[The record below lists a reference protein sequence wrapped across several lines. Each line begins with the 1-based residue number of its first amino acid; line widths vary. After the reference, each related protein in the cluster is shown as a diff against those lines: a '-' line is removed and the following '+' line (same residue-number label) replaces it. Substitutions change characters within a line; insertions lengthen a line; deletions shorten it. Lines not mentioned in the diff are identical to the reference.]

1 MFGEGSTE
9 DEALVDHDRNLR
21 SLMQRCRER
30 NVKLNKAKVKLRC
43 GEVPFLGHL
52 ITKDGLKADPA
63 KVRAVLEM
71 PTPTD
76 VASVRRFIGF
86 TNYLSKFLPRLSD
99 VCEPLRKLTLPDVE
113 WFWTNLHDSAV
124 QQVKRLVTNAPVLK
138 YFDSTKG
145 VTLQCDA
152 SDKGLG
158 AVLMQDDHPVAY
170 ASRALTDPE
179 TRYAQIE
186 KELLA
191 VVYGLEKFH
200 TYTYGRRET
209 VESDHKPFEVIVKKP
224 LHLAPKRLQRMLL
237 RVQAYSINLG
247 YRKGSTMYLA
257 DALSRAYLPYDGSQT
272 IFSEVES
279 INMTQD
285 ACLKPSTLQEIKQ
298 HTAKDDSL
306 QELNRGYQGRLAR
319 DKGGTFSSRVTVLC
333 DT

>member
-1 MFGEGSTE
+1 
-9 DEALVDHDRNLR
+9 
-21 SLMQRCRER
+21 
-30 NVKLNKAKVKLRC
+30 
-43 GEVPFLGHL
+43 
-52 ITKDGLKADPA
+52 
-63 KVRAVLEM
+63 M

-124 QQVKRLVTNAPVLK
+124 QQVKRLITNAPVLK

-170 ASRALTDPE
+170 ASRALRDPE

-186 KELLA
+186 KELLT

-200 TYTYGRRET
+200 TYTYGRRLT
-209 VESDHKPFEVIVKKP
+209 VESDHKPLEVIVKKP
-224 LHLAPKRLQRMLL
+224 P
-237 RVQAYSINLG
+237 
-247 YRKGSTMYLA
+247 T
-257 DALSRAYLPYDGSQT
+257 
-272 IFSEVES
+272 
-279 INMTQD
+279 
-285 ACLKPSTLQEIKQ
+285 
-298 HTAKDDSL
+298 
-306 QELNRGYQGRLAR
+306 
-319 DKGGTFSSRVTVLC
+319 
-333 DT
+333 

>member
-1 MFGEGSTE
+1 M
-9 DEALVDHDRNLR
+9 
-21 SLMQRCRER
+21 
-30 NVKLNKAKVKLRC
+30 KLRC
-43 GEVPFLGHL
+43 EVPFLGHL

-63 KVRAVLEM
+63 KITAVLEM

-76 VASVRRFIGF
+76 LASVRRFTGF

-158 AVLMQDDHPVAY
+158 AVLMQDDHPIAY

-191 VVYGLEKFH
+191 VVYGLETFH
-200 TYTYGRRET
+200 TYTYGRQVT
-209 VESDHKPFEVIVKKP
+209 VESDHKPLEVIVKKP

-237 RVQAYSINLG
+237 RVQAYSINLV

-257 DALSRAYLPYDGSQT
+257 DALSRAC
-272 IFSEVES
+272 IFPTTEVKQLLQKS
-279 INMTQD
+279 R
-285 ACLKPSTLQEIKQ
+285 AST
-298 HTAKDDSL
+298 
-306 QELNRGYQGRLAR
+306 
-319 DKGGTFSSRVTVLC
+319 
-333 DT
+333 